1 MQRQVHRP
9 AASADA
15 QAILRKTL
23 WVALR
28 MSEAIRFPYLARASI
43 YSRRG
48 HMKPMASSIAFAM
61 ALGACAVAAQD
72 TTAHSVQ
79 FVTVQ
84 PDVNVEVV
92 DFGGPSTADGKVIVL
107 LAGMGGTAHAFD
119 EFAPKLAKTH
129 RVFAVTRRGF
139 GASSV
144 PTRGYGADGLG
155 DDVLAV
161 MEALKLTKPILV
173 GHSLGGAELSSIG
186 SRHPERVSGLVYLDA
201 GYGYAYAGPGAQ
213 PLLPP
218 PPGTEPPVVEAIRAG
233 MQKYDTIPVPIL
245 AIYAAPHR
253 ESTSLGDPDDKMTLA
268 QASAFEKGLPS
279 ARVVRLPNAGHVI
292 FQTNEADVLREM
304 QAFIAGL
311 K

>member
-1 MQRQVHRP
+1 
-9 AASADA
+9 
-15 QAILRKTL
+15 
-23 WVALR
+23 
-28 MSEAIRFPYLARASI
+28 
-43 YSRRG
+43 
-48 HMKPMASSIAFAM
+48 MKSMVLSVVCAV

-72 TTAHSVQ
+72 TTSHAVQ

-92 DFGGPSTADGKVIVL
+92 DFGGPSTAGGKVIVL

-129 RVFAVTRRGF
+129 PVFGVTRRGF

-144 PTRGYGADGLG
+144 PASGYGADRLG

-161 MEALKLTKPILV
+161 MDALKLTRPILV

-186 SRHPERVSGLVYLDA
+186 SRHPELVSGLIYLDA
-201 GYGYAYAGPGAQ
+201 GYVYAYAAPGAE
-213 PLLPP
+213 PMTP
-218 PPGTEPPVVEAIRAG
+218 PPGTASPVVEAIVAG
-233 MQKYDTIPVPIL
+233 MQRYHTIPVPIL

-253 ESTSLGDPDDKMTLA
+253 ESASAEDREDKMTLA

-292 FQTNEADVLREM
+292 FRTNEADVLREM
-304 QAFIAGL
+304 HAFMAGL

>member
-1 MQRQVHRP
+1 
-9 AASADA
+9 
-15 QAILRKTL
+15 
-23 WVALR
+23 
-28 MSEAIRFPYLARASI
+28 
-43 YSRRG
+43 
-48 HMKPMASSIAFAM
+48 MKPMALSIVSAT

-72 TTAHSVQ
+72 TTSHSVQ

-107 LAGMGGTAHAFD
+107 LAGLGGTAHAFD

-129 RVFAVTRRGF
+129 RVFGVTRRGF

-144 PTRGYGADGLG
+144 PASGYGADRLG

-161 MEALKLTKPILV
+161 MDALKLTRPILV

-186 SRHPERVSGLVYLDA
+186 SRHPERVSGLIYLDA
-201 GYGYAYAGPGAQ
+201 GYGYAYAAPGAE
-213 PLLPP
+213 PMTPP
-218 PPGTEPPVVEAIRAG
+218 PPGAAPPVVEAIFAG
-233 MQKYDTIPVPIL
+233 VQQYDTIPVPIL

-253 ESTSLGDPDDKMTLA
+253 LPESASAEDREDKMTLA

-279 ARVVRLPNAGHVI
+279 ARVVRLPNAGHVVYR
-292 FQTNEADVLREM
+292 TNEADVLREM
-304 QAFIAGL
+304 HAFMAGL

>member
-1 MQRQVHRP
+1 
-9 AASADA
+9 
-15 QAILRKTL
+15 
-23 WVALR
+23 
-28 MSEAIRFPYLARASI
+28 
-43 YSRRG
+43 
-48 HMKPMASSIAFAM
+48 MKPTALSTVCAM
-61 ALGACAVAAQD
+61 ALSACAVAAQD
-72 TTAHSVQ
+72 TTSHSVQ

-84 PDVNVEVV
+84 PDVKLEVV

-107 LAGMGGTAHAFD
+107 LAGLGGTAHAFD

-129 RVFAVTRRGF
+129 RVFGVTRRGF

-144 PTRGYGADGLG
+144 PASGYGADRLG

-161 MEALKLTKPILV
+161 MDALKLTRPILV

-186 SRHPERVSGLVYLDA
+186 SRHPERVSGLIYLDA
-201 GYGYAYAGPGAQ
+201 GYVYAYAAPGAE
-213 PLLPP
+213 LMTPP
-218 PPGTEPPVVEAIRAG
+218 PPGTAPPVVEAIFAG
-233 MQKYDTIPVPIL
+233 MQRYDTIPVPIL

-253 ESTSLGDPDDKMTLA
+253 LPELASAEDREDKMTLA

-292 FQTNEADVLREM
+292 WRTNEADVLREM
-304 QAFIAGL
+304 HAFMAGL